1 MIIHAKFVGL
11 RYFMYYYPATSAIV
25 GSVFNFHVLALVV
38 LLSWLRF
45 FAPSRYTDEAEEYE
59 NSVSNGVD
67 GSLFNENKTKL
78 IEDDT
83 DEEKDDSGS
92 RSSSDLVVIKED
104 NANQLDSEED
114 TLTKVSI
121 TCDDSKGDKKTK

>member
-1 MIIHAKFVGL
+1 
-11 RYFMYYYPATSAIV
+11 MYYYPATSAIV